1 MVCQLSGS
9 LLRFRMLIPPLSP
22 RKEQRRMVQQ
32 EFDREGSAR
41 FDPLLARASHVLLAG
56 LIDRPEDWHNRM
68 RL

>member
-1 MVCQLSGS
+1 MSIIGITPS
-9 LLRFRMLIPPLSP
+9 FPNADPSP